1 MSNMN
6 ELNKKKRQVH
16 EMLAQALNHEDGEY
30 RPLYKIDFEGMM
42 HGVASDGQYYPVE
55 LASSADLKNQTISLY
70 LSLTDQ
76 YGKRTTKELSL
87 GEGVLNLFMEYN
99 TLLYKQAILNER
111 AREEYNRHSQWA

>member
-16 EMLAQALNHEDGEY
+16 EMLAQALNHTDGTH
-30 RPLYKIDFEGMM
+30 RPLYKIDFEGTL

-55 LASSADLKNQTISLY
+55 LTSSADLKNQTISLY

-76 YGKRTTKELSL
+76 YGKRTTKELGL

-99 TLLYKQAILNER
+99 TLLYKQAILNEQE
-111 AREEYNRHSQWA
+111 REEYNRHSQWA